1 MKKILVIDDSKTV
14 RTLCEWIYKGVDDK
28 LFTAA
33 SAAEGEKIIAAESPD
48 VVFVDYTLPDGNA
61 IDFIQKHKSANR
73 AMILLGGT
81 YVDCDVDAAMA
92 AGAFECLIKPFKTDV
107 YFDLVDKAYAS
118 LHGSNADKN
127 AESVDKAYASLQGG
141 SHDPNDVTM
150 PQHVA
155 TISTSAPAIPRSNSG
170 LAAVPRT
177 NSGIS
182 VPPIS
187 GAPKRFNFPS
197 QQSSAVAR
205 PNTPP
210 VIDNPSVVGADNR
223 VGCTPKTPV
232 PSVTPEV
239 AALASAVISSTT
251 FHDELKNAIQEELT
265 DFINQAVVAEFKKGV
280 NSEVN
285 AYFTNSIMPQ
295 LQKWID
301 ARVVAIVRK
310 MTGK

>member
-14 RTLCEWIYKGVDDK
+14 RPLCEWIYKGLDDK

-33 SAAEGEKIIAAESPD
+33 SAAEGEKIIQAESPD

-61 IDFIQKHKSANR
+61 IDFIKSHKSNQR

-92 AGAFECLIKPFKTDV
+92 AGAFDCLIKPFKTDD
-107 YFDLVDKAYAS
+107 YFGLVDNAYAS
-118 LHGSNADKN
+118 LSGESAAK
-127 AESVDKAYASLQGG
+127 AEPATPPAQPSSVS
-141 SHDPNDVTM
+141 SPV
-150 PQHVA
+150 
-155 TISTSAPAIPRSNSG
+155 IPRSNSG
-170 LAAVPRT
+170 LASVPRT
-177 NSGIS
+177 SSGIS
-182 VPPIS
+182 VPPIP

-197 QQSSAVAR
+197 QQSAPAIPRVNEPQSVDAAAVDSHA
-205 PNTPP
+205 
-210 VIDNPSVVGADNR
+210 S
-223 VGCTPKTPV
+223 CTPKTPV
-232 PSVTPEV
+232 PSVTPEI
-239 AALASAVISSTT
+239 ASLASAVISSTT

-265 DFINQAVVAEFKKGV
+265 DFISEAIAAEFKKGI

>member
-33 SAAEGEKIIAAESPD
+33 SAAEGEKIIAADSPD

-61 IDFIQKHKSANR
+61 IDFIKKHKSANR

-81 YVDCDVDAAMA
+81 YADCDVDAAMA
-92 AGAFECLIKPFKTDV
+92 AGAFDCLIKPFKTDV

-118 LHGSNADKN
+118 LHGSRSDKN
-127 AESVDKAYASLQGG
+127 AENVDKAYTALQSGNI
-141 SHDPNDVTM
+141 DPNDATM
-150 PQHVA
+150 PPHVSP
-155 TISTSAPAIPRSNSG
+155 TSTSAPAIPRSNSG
-170 LAAVPRT
+170 LTAIPRT

-182 VPPIS
+182 VPPIP

-197 QQSSAVAR
+197 QQAPAVSRSSAQQV
-205 PNTPP
+205 
-210 VIDNPSVVGADNR
+210 VDNSSNAADNR
-223 VGCTPKTPV
+223 AGCTPKTPV